1 MELKDLMLGDI
12 VCFNSKPVVIDSIDD
27 IYETVAFFDR
37 EAEGYLDVSYKKVAP
52 ISLTRELLEKITYP
66 MLESETV
73 WNGITEYR
81 YTKYG
86 HNDIEYK
93 GLKFSTKVKL
103 TVEVNDE
110 DGTVR
115 SMELYAFTD
124 KGCFEERVLKAVEP
138 HYLHEFQH
146 LLRKSG
152 YTGKLVGIAEE

>member
-1 MELKDLMLGDI
+1 MIGDI
-12 VCFNSKPVVIDSIDD
+12 VCFNGKSVVIDSIDN
-27 IYETVAFFDR
+27 IYETIAFFDR
-37 EAEGYLDVSYKKVAP
+37 EAEGYLDISYKKVAP

-66 MLESETV
+66 KLECENV

-81 YTKYG
+81 YTKDG
-86 HNDIEYK
+86 HDDIEYK
-93 GLKFSTKVKL
+93 GLKFNTKVKL

-152 YTGKLVGIAEE
+152 YTGKLAGIAEN